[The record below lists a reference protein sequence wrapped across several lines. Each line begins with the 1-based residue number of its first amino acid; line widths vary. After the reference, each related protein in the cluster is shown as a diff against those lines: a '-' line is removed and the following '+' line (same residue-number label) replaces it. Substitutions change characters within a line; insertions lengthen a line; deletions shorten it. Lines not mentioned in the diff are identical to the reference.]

1 MRDQTK
7 LSDTLTSIRDEHTI
21 EADHCA
27 AQPSH
32 DWATKEPLTDL
43 ELNLGTTLNILEC
56 MRTLGLN
63 ESLFVYFSTNK
74 VYGSGPN
81 QLPLIELHSRY
92 ELPDDHH
99 FYSGISEEMSVDKT
113 LHSFFGCSKVAADI
127 YVQEYAYHLGMK
139 CAFFRRLLDRGRH
152 RGAKLHG
159 FMNFLIK
166 SSLLGEDY
174 SYWL

>member
-1 MRDQTK
+1 
-7 LSDTLTSIRDEHTI
+7 
-21 EADHCA
+21 
-27 AQPSH
+27 
-32 DWATKEPLTDL
+32 
-43 ELNLGTTLNILEC
+43 

-139 CAFFRRLLDRGRH
+139 CVVLRGGCLTGGRH

-174 SYWL
+174 EVIGYKGKQVRDNLHAKDIGVLIHELFRKKTTLIFSTWLLIWVAVV